1 MCPFVF
7 NSPEADAYRRLRVTL
22 QFSPRVENLSSLV
35 ITSPAPGDGKTTTAV
50 NLAIAFAKAGNKV
63 LLVDGDLR
71 KPSIHRIMALPN
83 TAGLSNLIIGE
94 ESLENSVQT
103 CDVDNLDILPS
114 GPIPPNPA
122 EMLSSKKS
130 RQLFS
135 RFEQEYEIVIIDSPP
150 VVTASDAAVLS
161 TLAAGTLLVVRYGKI
176 AKSLVM
182 DVVNQLKNVKA
193 NLLGVVLNKVP
204 VKRKGY

>member
-1 MCPFVF
+1 M
-7 NSPEADAYRRLRVTL
+7 
-22 QFSPRVENLSSLV
+22 
-35 ITSPAPGDGKTTTAV
+35 
-50 NLAIAFAKAGNKV
+50 
-63 LLVDGDLR
+63 
-71 KPSIHRIMALPN
+71 
-83 TAGLSNLIIGE
+83 
-94 ESLENSVQT
+94 ENSVQT